1 MFILMEIC
9 IMKYLLLIIVL
20 FLFGCAGEPN
30 ITDADLDGN
39 VLFDPSHYSPEQ
51 FLISKSKPNPTEEE
65 KQKPVIIVAH
75 GYTATTFEWNEFKSY
90 VDSTNAG
97 ILVSQVLLGGHG
109 RTYQDFKNSS
119 WRDWQAS
126 IIDEYQKLVQAGYRN
141 ISFAGSSTGGPLIV
155 NLFAQ
160 SFFKNSIEPKHVFL
174 IDPII
179 VPSNKSLSMIG
190 IFGPM
195 LGYIESG
202 AMTDEERKHWYK
214 FRPQET
220 LQELLD
226 ICTITRKGLESGIR
240 FPISTNVSIY
250 KSLYDDVVDRVSAV
264 MLYNGIE
271 TQKPE
276 MKKVS
281 LPHSGIHVI
290 TRLEGR
296 ANVTEQDRV
305 LQKKVFDEMIQ
316 DLKSVQ

>member
-1 MFILMEIC
+1 
-9 IMKYLLLIIVL
+9 MKYFIMIAAV
-20 FLFGCAGEPN
+20 FFIGCGGEPN

-39 VLFDPSHYSPEQ
+39 VLFDPSLYSPEQ
-51 FLISKSKPNPTEEE
+51 FLISKSKPNPTEED
-65 KQKPVIIVAH
+65 KLKPVIIVAH
-75 GYTATTFEWNEFKSY
+75 GYTATTFEWNEFKRY
-90 VDSTNAG
+90 VDSTQADV
-97 ILVSQVLLGGHG
+97 LVSQVLLGGHG
-109 RTYQDFKNSS
+109 RTYQEFKNST

-195 LGYIESG
+195 LGYVESG
-202 AMTDEERKHWYK
+202 EMPAEERKYWYT

-220 LQELLD
+220 LQELLA
-226 ICTITRKGLESGIR
+226 IITITRKDLESGIR
-240 FPISTNVSIY
+240 FPNSTHVSIY

>member
-1 MFILMEIC
+1 
-9 IMKYLLLIIVL
+9 MKYLILIIAL

-39 VLFDPSHYSPEQ
+39 VLFDPSLYSPEQ

-75 GYTATTFEWNEFKSY
+75 GYTATTFEWSEFKSY
-90 VDSTNAG
+90 VDSTQADV
-97 ILVSQVLLGGHG
+97 LVSQVLLGGHG

-126 IIDEYQKLVQAGYRN
+126 IIDEYQQLVQAGYRN

-155 NLFAQ
+155 NLFTQ
-160 SFFKNSIEPKHVFL
+160 SLFANSIKPKHVFL

-202 AMTDEERKHWYK
+202 EMTDEERKHWYK

-226 ICTITRKGLESGIR
+226 ICTITRKDLESGIR
-240 FPISTNVSIY
+240 FPDSTSVSIY

-271 TQKPE
+271 THSPD

-281 LPHSGIHVI
+281 LPHSGVHVI

-305 LQKKVFDEMIQ
+305 LQKKVFNEMIQ
-316 DLKSVQ
+316 DLKSKQ

>member
-1 MFILMEIC
+1 MKYFIL
-9 IMKYLLLIIVL
+9 IVAV
-20 FLFGCAGEPN
+20 FFIGCGGEPN

-39 VLFDPSHYSPEQ
+39 VLFDPSLYIPEQ

-65 KQKPVIIVAH
+65 KQKAVIIVAH
-75 GYTATTFEWNEFKSY
+75 GYTATTFEWNEFKRY
-90 VDSTNAG
+90 VDSTQADV
-97 ILVSQVLLGGHG
+97 LVSQVLLGGHG

-126 IIDEYQKLVQAGYRN
+126 IIDEYQKLVQSGYRN

-202 AMTDEERKHWYK
+202 EMTAEERKHWYK

-220 LQELLD
+220 LQELQD
-226 ICTITRKGLESGIR
+226 IITITRKDLESGIL
-240 FPISTNVSIY
+240 FPNSTHVSIY

-290 TRLEGR
+290 TRLEGK

-316 DLKSVQ
+316 DLKSKQ

>member
-1 MFILMEIC
+1 
-9 IMKYLLLIIVL
+9 MKYLLLIIVL
-20 FLFGCAGEPN
+20 FIFGCAGEPN

-39 VLFDPSHYSPEQ
+39 VLFDPSIYSPEQ
-51 FLISKSKPNPTEEE
+51 YLISKSKPSPNEQE
-65 KQKPVIIVAH
+65 KQQPVIIVAH
-75 GYTATTFEWNEFKSY
+75 GYTATTFEWNEFKRY

-109 RTYQDFKNSS
+109 RTYQEFKNSS
-119 WRDWQAS
+119 WKDWQES
-126 IIDEYQKLVQAGYRN
+126 IIQEYQQLVKAGYRN

-160 SFFKNSIEPKHVFL
+160 SFFANTIKPKHVFL

-179 VPSNKSLSMIG
+179 VPANKSLSMIG

-202 AMTDEERKHWYK
+202 EMTNEERKHWYK

-226 ICTITRKGLESGIR
+226 ICTITRKDLESGIR
-240 FPISTNVSIY
+240 FPDSTSVSIY

-264 MLYNGIE
+264 LLFNGIE
-271 TQKPE
+271 TKTPD
-276 MKKVS
+276 MKRVS
-281 LPHSGIHVI
+281 LPKSGIHVI

-296 ANVTEQDRV
+296 ANVTEQDRI
-305 LQKKVFDEMIQ
+305 LQKNVFDEMIQ
-316 DLKSVQ
+316 DLKSKP

>member
-1 MFILMEIC
+1 
-9 IMKYLLLIIVL
+9 MKYLSLIIVL
-20 FLFGCAGEPN
+20 FIFGCAGEPN

-39 VLFDPSHYSPEQ
+39 LLFDPSLYSPEQ

-65 KQKPVIIVAH
+65 KQQPVIIVAH
-75 GYTATTFEWNEFKSY
+75 GYTATTFEWKEFKDY

-97 ILVSQVLLGGHG
+97 IMVSQVLLGGHG
-109 RTYQDFKNSS
+109 RTYQEFKNST
-119 WRDWQAS
+119 WKDWQSS
-126 IIDEYQKLVQAGYRN
+126 IIQEYQELVKAGYRN
-141 ISFAGSSTGGPLIV
+141 ISFAGSSTSGPLIV

-160 SFFKNSIEPKHVFL
+160 SFFANSIKPQHVFL

-202 AMTDEERKHWYK
+202 EMTDEERKHWYK

-220 LQELLD
+220 LQQLQD
-226 ICTITRKGLESGIR
+226 IITITRKDLEDGIK
-240 FPISTNVSIY
+240 FPDSTHVSIY

-271 TQKPE
+271 TAKPE
-276 MKKVS
+276 MKKIS
-281 LPHSGIHVI
+281 IPKSGIHVI

-296 ANVTEQDRV
+296 AKVTEQDRI
-305 LQKKVFDEMIQ
+305 LQKNVFDEMIQ
-316 DLKSVQ
+316 DMKSKQ